1 MRKNLEFAAAVL
13 ATFFVIS
20 CASTPKPEDTSSKSE
35 LAAAQLPDGEYDK
48 SSAKNPEENQT
59 DENAPENSD
68 ETPQEKNQNSNPT
81 EKADGKNIS
90 KIESSEDIGNQNL
103 SQNPP
108 KVQTAPAPRQPNPEP
123 AKKSARGN
131 QNQIPE
137 ENSENQKNEDDAKEI
152 PFPDEKKSDKN
163 QDDVPAEKINE
174 NDLISELKNEDAPT
188 ADEKNKVSEPSVS
201 DFFEEPE
208 VVEAGPEE
216 KEEKNEEIQDSPMEN
231 EAVSTQNPAENQ
243 KSWPDEI
250 KTETENNPPKQAE
263 ENTETAADS
272 ASSSENQE
280 TEKNE
285 KAGTKTEEI
294 VPSRSVTIK
303 QNQYLDVVYPGNGW
317 IYLGENEI
325 SRLRY
330 FGRKT
335 ENGATAFSFR
345 SIGADNTGST
355 RNTAG
360 GNSILHFYKNDALTG
375 KYIDDYLE
383 VIVTDETAEK
393 TERTTAPS
401 YAEIVPPRL
410 ERRKAENQE
419 ISLSKPVSK
428 EPDENASHPED
439 FSSPAGKNQNNRA
452 ALNSDFSPAREISSN
467 DSLKTVISNSD
478 SAQNQPGKFY
488 TQNSYLNSNSNIEAE
503 PEVQVS
509 EQSPEDEAAQTD
521 FADGPALEKA
531 RQLFD
536 EKKYSESLENV
547 QNFINGATKRLDEAY
562 YLLGQLYESNSSIKN
577 IKKAVDAYETV
588 TRDFP
593 LSKLWKNASERSIYL
608 KRFYIDI
615 R

>member
-59 DENAPENSD
+59 DENAQENSD

-90 KIESSEDIGNQNL
+90 KIESSENIGNQNL

-152 PFPDEKKSDKN
+152 LFPDEKKSDKN

-174 NDLISELKNEDAPT
+174 NDLISDLKNEDAPT
-188 ADEKNKVSEPSVS
+188 ADEKNKVSEPGVS

-208 VVEAGPEE
+208 VVEAVA
-216 KEEKNEEIQDSPMEN
+216 EEKNEEIQDSPMEN

-243 KSWPDEI
+243 KSWPEEI
-250 KTETENNPPKQAE
+250 KTETENNPPKPAE
-263 ENTETAADS
+263 ENTETPADS

-285 KAGTKTEEI
+285 NAGTKTEEI

-303 QNQYLDVVYPGNGW
+303 QNQYLDVVYPGSGW

-345 SIGADNTGST
+345 SIGADSAGST
-355 RNTAG
+355 RNTGG

-383 VIVTDETAEK
+383 VIVTDENAEK

-410 ERRKAENQE
+410 ERRKAEKQE

-439 FSSPAGKNQNNRA
+439 FSSPAGKNQNDSA

-467 DSLKTVISNSD
+467 DSLKTVVSNSD
-478 SAQNQPGKFY
+478 SAQNQQNQPGNFF
-488 TQNSYLNSNSNIEAE
+488 TQDSYLNSNSNIEAE

-509 EQSPEDEAAQTD
+509 EQSPEDEAAQLD
-521 FADGPALEKA
+521 FAGGTALEKA

-536 EKKYSESLENV
+536 EKKYAESLENV
-547 QNFINGATKRLDEAY
+547 QNFISGATKRLDEAY